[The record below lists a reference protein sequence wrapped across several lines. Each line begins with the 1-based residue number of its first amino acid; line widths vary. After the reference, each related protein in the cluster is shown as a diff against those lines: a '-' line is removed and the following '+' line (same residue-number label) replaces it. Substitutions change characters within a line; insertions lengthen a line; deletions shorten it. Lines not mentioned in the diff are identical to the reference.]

1 MHSNNFEN
9 THNSSC
15 VIKSSRQSDKPMR
28 GNCLISALHD
38 GREHG
43 AIVIKGLDIATNF
56 SDLYDQETLLMNAEF
71 KLSLNAY
78 LSDLLRSPVR
88 SLADVIAF
96 NNAHPVEVTN

>member
-1 MHSNNFEN
+1 
-9 THNSSC
+9 
-15 VIKSSRQSDKPMR
+15 VIKD
-28 GNCLISALHD
+28 I
-38 GREHG
+38 
-43 AIVIKGLDIATNF
+43 DIATNF

-96 NNAHPVEVTN
+96 NNAHPVEVTTRTILLSSNCMHNQPEWLQ